1 MVLVVVR
8 LLSTCRL
15 VTSSLRLEMHLKKPV
30 FNSWK
35 YEKSKSYIIN
45 LVFRLYIS
53 EQNPL
58 PPVLTP
64 PMGVFVLFVS
74 YRNGSCYVTHSGGSQ
89 RVFQL
94 NRDLCWTEIFQP
106 PLWMQGATS
115 FWTNWLPLLF
125 LTFPSLFV
133 FVSLKLFYL
142 TECEGFCVLLPIY
155 LPWLQK

>member
-1 MVLVVVR
+1 MR
-8 LLSTCRL
+8 SPR
-15 VTSSLRLEMHLKKPV
+15 VTSSILC
-30 FNSWK
+30 
-35 YEKSKSYIIN
+35 
-45 LVFRLYIS
+45 FRLYIS

-74 YRNGSCYVTHSGGSQ
+74 YRNGSSYVTHSGGSQ

-125 LTFPSLFV
+125 LTCFPLCLFLYLWSCFILQNVKV
-133 FVSLKLFYL
+133 FVCCQYICHVYRNKHIIIVS
-142 TECEGFCVLLPIY
+142 
-155 LPWLQK
+155 